1 MLIYEIHQVCLD
13 NNDLRDLS
21 VNWLRKNIG
30 VVGQEPV
37 LFNTTIGEN
46 IKYGNDSATQEEIEF
61 AAKQSNAHDF
71 IKILPKVCTHT
82 QIFYIIFYT
91 CV

>member
-1 MLIYEIHQVCLD
+1 MCLD

-21 VNWLRKNIG
+21 VTWLRKNIG

-46 IKYGNDSATQEEIEF
+46 IKYGYDAATQEEIEF

-71 IKILPKVCTHT
+71 IKILPKVWRYMKRLHYNFTLSEG
-82 QIFYIIFYT
+82 
-91 CV
+91 